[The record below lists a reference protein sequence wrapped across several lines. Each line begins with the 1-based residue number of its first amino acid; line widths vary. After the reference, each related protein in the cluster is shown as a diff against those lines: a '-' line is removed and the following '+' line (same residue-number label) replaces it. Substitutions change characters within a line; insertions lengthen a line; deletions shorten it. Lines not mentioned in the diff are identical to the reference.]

1 MRFSQAIS
9 EGDGISLIVDV
20 ADADAARA
28 AAEQGA
34 EAVTVR
40 SAIAGLRDV
49 IELPILWRC
58 PGRPPGGSAAGA
70 GAWVVQVAGS
80 AEDGHL
86 VAAEHAEGV
95 ELGLD
100 CVVEVH
106 NEEELELAL
115 ERLDPEI
122 ILFRVGSDG
131 ADPLQLAL
139 DLLPDVPAGKLA
151 VADVA
156 VSDRGQVDELA
167 RAGVDAV
174 IVGARSV
181 AGLVGDAIPEV

>member
-20 ADADAARA
+20 ADADAARTA
-28 AAEQGA
+28 ADQGA

-40 SAIAGLRDV
+40 SAIAGLRDAV
-49 IELPILWRC
+49 ELPILWRG
-58 PGRPPGGSAAGA
+58 PGRPADASAAGA
-70 GAWVVQVAGS
+70 DAWIVQVSGS
-80 AEDGHL
+80 DEDGDL
-86 VAAEHAEGV
+86 LAAEHADAV

-131 ADPLQLAL
+131 ADPLRLAL

-151 VADVA
+151 VAEVA
-156 VSDRGQVDELA
+156 VSDRGQVDELE

-174 IVGARSV
+174 IVGERSV
-181 AGLVGDAIPEV
+181 AGLAGDAIPEV